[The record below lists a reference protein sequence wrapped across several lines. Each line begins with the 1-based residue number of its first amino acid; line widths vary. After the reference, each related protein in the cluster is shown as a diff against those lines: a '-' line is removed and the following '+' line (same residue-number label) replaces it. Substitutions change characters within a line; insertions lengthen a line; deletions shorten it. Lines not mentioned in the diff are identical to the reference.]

1 MEINQSGDSESF
13 NQNLKTETYNV
24 IDLTSENFVQEVI
37 EKSKSVPVIVDF
49 WAPWCEPCKQIAPIL
64 D

>member
-37 EKSKSVPVIVDF
+37 EK
-49 WAPWCEPCKQIAPIL
+49 
-64 D
+64 